1 MVTPTA
7 HAILGPSSA
16 HRWLVCT
23 PSARFE
29 EQIPPE
35 TSEYAEEG
43 TVAHELAALLLQKE
57 TGQIVDKDT
66 TKWNK
71 ALYDVKDNAFYC
83 KEMRECVNEYVD
95 FCLSIEGIALVEH
108 RFTLEPFVPLGFGT
122 SDCTVIN
129 CQTKRLT
136 VVDLKYG
143 KGVRVQAVGN
153 RQGMLYALGAL
164 RDLDPEGVIET
175 VEICIYQPRAGGL
188 SRWEITVDELLDWA
202 NNEVASKA
210 KLAIA
215 GQGEFK
221 AGEHCKFCNAK
232 TVCRAYYKLFEGVLN
247 LRKKDPRELTDEEIA
262 AILLQ
267 AKPIETWLKSVQS
280 DALKAAKDGILLPGF
295 KLVPGRGS
303 RVYKSE
309 DVVIET
315 LIAEGYTQDKIF
327 NSKIRSITDLEKE
340 LGKKRFNELFADNIT
355 NKEGAPTLVPDED
368 ARSEF
373 SNPNNDFDDGFTE

>member
-1 MVTPTA
+1 M
-7 HAILGPSSA
+7 
-16 HRWLVCT
+16 
-23 PSARFE
+23 
-29 EQIPPE
+29 
-35 TSEYAEEG
+35 
-43 TVAHELAALLLQKE
+43 LQKE
-57 TGQIVDKDT
+57 WGLLNPIDVDPWED
-66 TKWNK
+66 
-71 ALYDVKDNAFYC
+71 AIGDVKANAFYS
-83 KEMRECVNEYVD
+83 KEMLEYVKEYTD
-95 FCLSIEGIALVEH
+95 FCLAIEGKAFVEH
-108 RFTLEPFVPLGFGT
+108 RFALEPFVPLGFGT

-143 KGVRVQAVGN
+143 KGVRVQATGN
-153 RQGMLYALGAL
+153 KQGMLYALGAL
-164 RDLDPEGVIET
+164 RDLDVDNDIEVI
-175 VEICIYQPRAGGL
+175 EICIHQPRAGGL
-188 SRWEITVDELLDWA
+188 SRWELTVDELLDWA
-202 NNEVASKA
+202 NNEVVPKA

-267 AKPIETWLKSVQS
+267 AKPIETWLKAVQS
-280 DALKAAKDGILLPGF
+280 DMLKAAKDGILLPGF

-315 LIAEGYTQDKIF
+315 LIAEGFTQDKIF

-340 LGKKRFNELFADNIT
+340 LGKKRFNELFAENIT

-373 SNPNNDFDDGFTE
+373 NDPLSDFNDGFTE

>member
-29 EQIPPE
+29 EQIPSE

-57 TGQIVDKDT
+57 WGLLNPIDVDPWED
-66 TKWNK
+66 
-71 ALYDVKDNAFYC
+71 AIEEVKTNAFYDA
-83 KEMRECVNEYVD
+83 EMLEYVSEYVN
-95 FCLSIEGIALVEH
+95 FCTSIEGQPFIEH
-108 RFTLEPFVPLGFGT
+108 RFSLEPFVPLGFGT

-143 KGVRVQAVGN
+143 KGVKVQAIGN
-153 RQGMLYALGAL
+153 KQGMLYALGAL
-164 RDLDPEGVIET
+164 RDLDVDNDIEII
-175 VEICIYQPRAGGL
+175 EICIYQPRAGGL
-188 SRWEITVDELLDWA
+188 SRWELTVDELLDWA
-202 NNEVASKA
+202 NNEVTPKA

-247 LRKKDPRELTDEEIA
+247 LRKKDPRELNDEEIA

-280 DALKAAKDGILLPGF
+280 DMLKAAKDGILLPGF

-368 ARSEF
+368 TRSEF

>member
-16 HRWLVCT
+16 YRWLVCT

-29 EQIPPE
+29 EQIPSE

-43 TVAHELAALLLQKE
+43 TLAHELAALLLQKE
-57 TGQIVDKDT
+57 WGLLNPIDVDPWED
-66 TKWNK
+66 
-71 ALYDVKDNAFYC
+71 AIGDVKANAFYS
-83 KEMRECVNEYVD
+83 KEMLEYVKEYTD
-95 FCLSIEGIALVEH
+95 FCLSIEGKAFVEH

-129 CQTKRLT
+129 CNTKRLT

-143 KGVRVQAVGN
+143 KGVKVQAIGN
-153 RQGMLYALGAL
+153 KQGMLYALGAL
-164 RDLDPEGVIET
+164 RDLDVDSDVEVI
-175 VEICIYQPRAGGL
+175 EICIYQPRAGGL
-188 SRWEITVDELLDWA
+188 SRWELTVDELLDWA
-202 NNEVASKA
+202 NNEVAPKA

-232 TVCRAYYKLFEGVLN
+232 TVCRAYYNLFAGVLN

-267 AKPIETWLKSVQS
+267 AKPLETWLKAVQS
-280 DALKAAKDGILLPGF
+280 DMLKAAKDGILLPGF

-315 LIAEGYTQDKIF
+315 LIAEGFTQDKIF

-340 LGKKRFNELFADNIT
+340 LGKKRFNELFAENIT
-355 NKEGAPTLVPDED
+355 SKEGAPTLVPDED

-373 SNPNNDFDDGFTE
+373 SNPSNDFDDGFTE

>member
-29 EQIPPE
+29 EQIPSE

-57 TGQIVDKDT
+57 TKQVPRNDAGGW
-66 TKWNK
+66 TK
-71 ALYDVKDNAFYC
+71 AVEDVKAGPYYS
-83 KEMRECVNEYVD
+83 KEMREHVNEYVD
-95 FCLSIEGIALVEH
+95 FCLSIKGKAFVEH

-143 KGVRVQAVGN
+143 KGVKVQAIGN
-153 RQGMLYALGAL
+153 KQGMLYALGAL
-164 RDLDPEGVIET
+164 RDLDVDNDIEII
-175 VEICIYQPRAGGL
+175 EICIYQPRAGGL
-188 SRWEITVDELLDWA
+188 SRWELTVDELLDWA
-202 NNEVASKA
+202 NNEVTPKA

-280 DALKAAKDGILLPGF
+280 DMLKAAKDGILIPGF

-340 LGKKRFNELFADNIT
+340 LGKKRFNELFAENIT